1 MLRELIIA
9 RSGIDL
15 LVAHGWLD
23 AEDSDDPIEIGEAI
37 VAIVNTAL
45 NEPPEVPEVTQGVPP
60 IRRAMKSVQSVLSF
74 GLF

>member
-1 MLRELIIA
+1 MIIA

-15 LVAHGWLD
+15 LVAHGWLKP
-23 AEDSDDPIEIGEAI
+23 EDSDDPIEIGEAI

-45 NEPPEVPEVTQGVPP
+45 NEPPEVTQVAPP
-60 IRRAMKSVQSVLSF
+60 IRRALKSMQSVLSF